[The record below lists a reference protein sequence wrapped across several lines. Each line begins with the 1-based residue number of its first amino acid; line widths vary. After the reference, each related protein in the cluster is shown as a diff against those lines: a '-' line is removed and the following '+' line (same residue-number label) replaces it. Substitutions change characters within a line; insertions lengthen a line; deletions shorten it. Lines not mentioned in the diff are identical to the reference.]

1 MSAIAGFLGVL
12 RVAVF
17 LSWLAFSIG
26 RWLGARSTRSPNRT
40 YRTTAMIPLI
50 IAFGVMFC
58 LALDLDRP
66 QEGVLRVDQSPMMR
80 LADTLQNA
88 K

>member
-1 MSAIAGFLGVL
+1 
-12 RVAVF
+12 
-17 LSWLAFSIG
+17 
-26 RWLGARSTRSPNRT
+26 
-40 YRTTAMIPLI
+40 MIPLI